1 MMGCCVVN
9 PTRPAFRGADDIGF
23 GAAGPNRR
31 SEAIRGVTGS
41 LGVAASAG

>member
-9 PTRPAFRGADDIGF
+9 PMRPAFRCVGDIGF
-23 GAAGPNRR
+23 GAAGLIRC

-41 LGVAASAG
+41 LGVAAGAG